1 MLKNHSYKTNQKY
14 NHSTK
19 KENTM
24 KIELNITSD
33 HEVAE
38 HTLKNIEDM
47 LKILM
52 LMIMSLKMI
61 NLNQK
66 SNS

>member
-1 MLKNHSYKTNQKY
+1 MQKNHSYKINQKY

-33 HEVAE
+33 HEVSE
-38 HTLKNIEDM
+38 HTLKNIEEV
-47 LKILM
+47 LK
-52 LMIMSLKMI
+52 
-61 NLNQK
+61 NLNVNDYVIKDDK
-66 SNS
+66 SKSKK

>member
-1 MLKNHSYKTNQKY
+1 MQKNHSYKINKKY

-19 KENTM
+19 KDNTM

-38 HTLKNIEDM
+38 HTLKNIEDV
-47 LKILM
+47 LK
-52 LMIMSLKMI
+52 
-61 NLNQK
+61 NLNVNDYVIKDDK
-66 SNS
+66 SKSKK